1 MHSNFYY
8 INMQKLLFMVK
19 ELHKRGYGNLRVIP
33 FISPTGLTWR
43 CEFIDQKKQ
52 NIAIAA
58 SNWIDSKGNWNLQVE
73 IKLSPQELA
82 DLFIMEN
89 INFLEKC
96 KGKND
101 EYEQWYSEMVESLT
115 EKELPYEFDD
125 SDHFYGAD
133 YWLTTKKKKI
143 VTLPNGN

>member
-8 INMQKLLFMVK
+8 ENMQKLLFMVK

-33 FISPTGLTWR
+33 YISPTGLTWR

-52 NIAIAA
+52 NEPIAA
-58 SNWIDSKGNWNLQVE
+58 SKWIHIKGNNNLQAE
-73 IKLSPQELA
+73 IKLSPHELA
-82 DLFIMEN
+82 DLFIVEN
-89 INFLEKC
+89 INFLEQC

-101 EYEQWYSEMVESLT
+101 EYEKWYSQMVESLT
-115 EKELPYEFDD
+115 EKELPYEFDV
-125 SDHFYGAD
+125 SDEFFGAD
-133 YWLTTKKKKI
+133 YWLTTENRKI

>member
-89 INFLEKC
+89 INFLKKC

-143 VTLPNGN
+143 EK